1 MLFYINI
8 IHSLYC
14 QLCRFGVQL
23 QNQDEDEIEEC
34 RTKNTIKMK
43 LKTLIDRLN
52 GENEKFENTLILD
65 EERIANC

>member
-1 MLFYINI
+1 
-8 IHSLYC
+8 
-14 QLCRFGVQL
+14 L

-34 RTKNTIKMK
+34 GTKNTIKMK